1 MKKAIGEGLA
11 LIRAHYQRLDGRCAG
26 CARMGR
32 DVEWSTC
39 PERKMLL
46 AAVHALAQL

>member
-11 LIRAHYQRLDGRCAG
+11 LIRLHHQRLDGRCGG

-32 DVEWSTC
+32 DVDWSTC
-39 PERKMLL
+39 PERAMLL
-46 AAVHALAQL
+46 DAVHALAQL